1 MSELRVLID
10 ENEIG
15 SLFQDKGGKLRF
27 VYDFEWRN
35 RVDAIPLSLSMPLT
49 GIQFGHKI
57 VTPFLWNLLPDRE
70 ATLRQIADEHGI
82 SARNPFALVG
92 ARGEDLQGAVQ
103 IVPPERIPHLKKR
116 ERVVR
121 ISETQLHDVLLNRM
135 RAMGAT
141 HVGEDSG
148 FFSLAGAQPKMALCL
163 INGRWYEQR
172 GYTPS
177 THILKPAMP
186 DLKEQV
192 ENEHFCLKLG
202 EAVGLPMVRSEVRTV
217 ADLKALLIERYD
229 RVRILGHKRLDLTG
243 SGGRVHRLHQEDMC
257 SALSIHP
264 EKKYQ
269 HLGGPGMKAI
279 MELLAGS
286 GAPGIDR
293 ERFMRACA
301 FNYVIAGI
309 DAHAKNFSVLT
320 EGGGRYRLA
329 RFYDV
334 ISALPYDAKTYSR
347 LAMAVHGERRYTAI
361 YPTHWEKAA
370 AEWRYDKEAA
380 VDHVR
385 EYIAALPD
393 HAATVQKNCEGDGLR
408 MEVIG
413 QLAEAL
419 IPSIEFPRH
428 ADQMLRE
435 VRVNPPIAHCIGVR
449 HRVAGD
455 ALRAKSQAVEL

>member
-10 ENEIG
+10 ETEIG
-15 SLFQDKGGKLRF
+15 SLFQEKGGRLRF
-27 VYDFEWRN
+27 VYDSGWRN

-49 GIQFGHKI
+49 GTEFGDKV

-70 ATLRQIADEHGI
+70 ATLRQIAGEHGI

-103 IVPPERIPHLKKR
+103 IVPPERISHLKKR

-121 ISETQLHDVLLNRM
+121 ISESQLHEVLLNRM
-135 RAMGAT
+135 RATGAT
-141 HVGEDSG
+141 HIGEDSG
-148 FFSLAGAQPKMALCL
+148 FFSLAGAQPKVAVCL

-186 DLKEQV
+186 DLKEQI

-202 EAVGLPMVRSEVRTV
+202 EAIGLPMVRSEVRTIG
-217 ADLKALLIERYD
+217 DLKALLIERYD
-229 RVRILGHKRLDLTG
+229 RVRILGHKRLALAA

-257 SALSIHP
+257 SALSVHP
-264 EKKYQ
+264 EEKYQ
-269 HLGGPGMKAI
+269 HLGGPGIKPI
-279 MELLAGS
+279 MNLLAGS
-286 GAPGIDR
+286 GAPGVDR
-293 ERFMRACA
+293 ERFIRACA

-309 DAHAKNFSVLT
+309 DAHAKNFSVLI

-347 LAMAVHGERRYTAI
+347 LAMSVHGERRYSAI
-361 YPTHWEKAA
+361 YPRHWEKAA
-370 AEWRYDKEAA
+370 AECGYDGGAA
-380 VDHVR
+380 LDHVR
-385 EYIAALPD
+385 GYIAAIPD
-393 HAATVQKNCEGDGLR
+393 HAAAVLKQCERDELR
-408 MEVIG
+408 SEVIS

-419 IPSIEFPRH
+419 KQRCR
-428 ADQMLRE
+428 ALRE
-435 VRVNPPIAHCIGVR
+435 TYDMEACV
-449 HRVAGD
+449 
-455 ALRAKSQAVEL
+455 

>member
-10 ENEIG
+10 ETEIG
-15 SLFQDKGGKLRF
+15 SLSQDKGGKLRF
-27 VYDFEWRN
+27 VYDSEWRN
-35 RVDAIPLSLSMPLT
+35 REDAIPLSLSMPLT
-49 GIQFGHKI
+49 GTEFGHKT

-70 ATLRQIADEHGI
+70 ATLRQIAEEHGI

-103 IVPPERIPHLKKR
+103 IVPADRIPHLKKR

-121 ISETQLHDVLLNRM
+121 ISESQLHDVLLNRM
-135 RAMGAT
+135 RATGAT

-148 FFSLAGAQPKMALCL
+148 FFSLAGAQPKMAVCL

-202 EAVGLPMVRSEVRTV
+202 EAIGLPMVRSEVRTIG
-217 ADLKALLIERYD
+217 DLKVLSIERYD
-229 RVRILGHKRLDLTG
+229 RVRILGQKRLALTA

-257 SALSIHP
+257 SALSVHP

-269 HLGGPGMKAI
+269 HLGGPGIKPI

-286 GAPGIDR
+286 GAQDIDR

-301 FNYVIAGI
+301 FNYVVAGI
-309 DAHAKNFSVLT
+309 DAHAKNFSVLI

-347 LAMAVHGERRYTAI
+347 LAMAVHGERRYAAI
-361 YPTHWEKAA
+361 YPSHWEKAA
-370 AEWRYDKEAA
+370 AECRYDKQAA

-385 EYIAALPD
+385 EYIAAIPD
-393 HAATVQKNCEGDGLR
+393 HATAVLKECKRDGLR
-408 MEVIG
+408 LEVVT

-419 IPSIEFPRH
+419 KERC
-428 ADQMLRE
+428 QMLRKTYDME
-435 VRVNPPIAHCIGVR
+435 AC
-449 HRVAGD
+449 A
-455 ALRAKSQAVEL
+455 

>member
-1 MSELRVLID
+1 MSELRVLI
-10 ENEIG
+10 EEQEIG

-27 VYDFEWRN
+27 VYDSLWRN

-49 GIQFGHKI
+49 GVEYGDKA
-57 VTPFLWNLLPDRE
+57 VRPFLWNLLPDRE
-70 ATLRQIADEHGI
+70 ATLQQIASEHGI

-103 IVPPERIPHLKKR
+103 IVPSERIPHLKKR

-121 ISETQLHDVLLNRM
+121 VSEEQLHEILVNRL
-135 RAMGAT
+135 RATGAT

-148 FFSLAGAQPKMALCL
+148 FFSLAGAQPKMAVCL

-202 EAVGLPMVRSEVRTV
+202 DALGLPMVKSEVR
-217 ADLKALLIERYD
+217 AIGDLKALLMERYD
-229 RVRILGHKRLDLTG
+229 RVRLAGHKRLSLTAA
-243 SGGRVHRLHQEDMC
+243 GGRVHRLHQEDMC
-257 SALSIHP
+257 SALSVHP
-264 EKKYQ
+264 AEKYQ
-269 HLGGPGMKAI
+269 HTGGPGLKPI

-286 GAPGIDR
+286 GAPDVDR

-301 FNYVIAGI
+301 FNFVIAGI
-309 DAHAKNFSVLT
+309 DAHAKNFSVLI

-334 ISALPYDAKTYSR
+334 ISALPYDTRTYSK
-347 LAMAVHGERRYTAI
+347 LAMSIHGERRYTAI
-361 YPTHWEKAA
+361 YPSHWEKAA
-370 AEWRYDKEAA
+370 ADCRYDKAAA
-380 VDHVR
+380 VAHVR
-385 EYIAALPD
+385 EYIAKVPD
-393 HAATVQKNCEGDGLR
+393 IVPTIVKDCREDGLR
-408 MEVIG
+408 MEVIMELG
-413 QLAEAL
+413 EGLKKRCRALAETYDMEIL
-419 IPSIEFPRH
+419 
-428 ADQMLRE
+428 M
-435 VRVNPPIAHCIGVR
+435 
-449 HRVAGD
+449 
-455 ALRAKSQAVEL
+455 

>member
-10 ENEIG
+10 ETEIG
-15 SLFQDKGGKLRF
+15 SLFQEKGGQLRF
-27 VYDFEWRN
+27 VYDSEWRN

-49 GIQFGHKI
+49 GSEFGHKT

-103 IVPPERIPHLKKR
+103 IVPSERIPHLRKR
-116 ERVVR
+116 ERIVR
-121 ISETQLHDVLLNRM
+121 VSEAQLHDVLLNRM
-135 RAMGAT
+135 RATGAT

-148 FFSLAGAQPKMALCL
+148 FFSLAGAQPKMAVCL

-202 EAVGLPMVRSEVRTV
+202 EAVGLPMVRSGVRTIG
-217 ADLKALLIERYD
+217 DLKVLLIERYD
-229 RVRILGHKRLDLTG
+229 RVRIQGHKRLALTAA
-243 SGGRVHRLHQEDMC
+243 GGRVHRLHQEDMC
-257 SALSIHP
+257 SALSVHP

-269 HLGGPGMKAI
+269 HLGGPGIKAV
-279 MELLAGS
+279 MQLLAGS
-286 GAPGIDR
+286 GAPEIDR

-309 DAHAKNFSVLT
+309 DAHAKNFSVLI
-320 EGGGRYRLA
+320 EGGGRFRLA

-334 ISALPYDAKTYSR
+334 ISALPYDMKTYSR
-347 LAMAVHGERRYTAI
+347 LAMSVHGERRYTAI
-361 YPTHWEKAA
+361 YPTHWEKLA
-370 AEWRYDKEAA
+370 AECRYDKAAA
-380 VDHVR
+380 VEHVR
-385 EYIAALPD
+385 EYVAAIPD
-393 HAATVQKNCEGDGLR
+393 HAQTVLAACEQDGLR
-408 MEVIG
+408 ADIIR
-413 QLAEAL
+413 QLVKSLQQRCKAL
-419 IPSIEFPRH
+419 EETYDI
-428 ADQMLRE
+428 
-435 VRVNPPIAHCIGVR
+435 
-449 HRVAGD
+449 
-455 ALRAKSQAVEL
+455 RASA